1 MTKQSKP
8 WMLLVALLAAF
19 SLVAAACGDDDDDAA
34 TDTSDAA
41 DDAAADDDM
50 AEEDDDMAEEDDDM
64 ADDEAAGPAGLAACP
79 NPIVI
84 QTDWFPEPE
93 HGAMYNLTAGE
104 GSVDP
109 ESGRFSGP
117 LAADPS
123 ITIEIRAGGPFIGFQ
138 DTISLMAT
146 DGDIFLGFINTDEQT
161 ARYADFPTTAVF
173 APLEINPQM
182 IMWDPETYDVSSWD
196 DVAGTGAI
204 INIFAGG
211 YYPEWLVG
219 AGLVT
224 ADQLDPSYDGSPARF
239 ISEGGA
245 IMQQGFETQEPFN
258 YENIFADWGK
268 PVETLLI
275 HDSGYEI
282 YQGAIGILDANLDDA
297 ARECLSALV
306 PVMQQSAVDF
316 AADPGPTNAAILQA
330 VVDLDTFWQLS
341 EDSVAFT
348 HGRMHGDL
356 GIVSN
361 GPNSTLGDFDLDRLE
376 GVLALIDEQVPTI
389 ERGETGVADLVTNE
403 FIDTSIG
410 LP

>member
-19 SLVAAACGDDDDDAA
+19 SLIAAACGDDDEDEPAAETDDSAEES
-34 TDTSDAA
+34 SD
-41 DDAAADDDM
+41 DEM
-50 AEEDDDMAEEDDDM
+50 AEEDDDMAEED
-64 ADDEAAGPAGLAACP
+64 AAPSGLASCP

-109 ESGRFSGP
+109 ESGRFTGP

-123 ITIEIRAGGPFIGFQ
+123 IDIEIRAGGPFIGFQ

-146 DGDIFLGFINTDEQT
+146 DDSIFLGFINTDEQT

-173 APLEINPQM
+173 APLDINPQM

-196 DVAGTGAI
+196 DVLGTGAI

-219 AGLVT
+219 SGLVT
-224 ADQLDPSYDGSPARF
+224 ADQLDPSYDGGPARF
-239 ISEGGA
+239 IAEGGA
-245 IMQQGFETQEPFN
+245 IMQQGFETQEPYN
-258 YENIFADWGK
+258 YEFIFTDWGK

-282 YQGAIGILDANLDDA
+282 YQGAVGILDANLDDA
-297 ARECLSALV
+297 ARDCLTALV

-330 VVDLDTFWQLS
+330 VIDLDTFWELS
-341 EDSVAFT
+341 EESVVVT
-348 HGRMHGDL
+348 HDAMHGDL
-356 GIVSN
+356 GIVGN
-361 GPNSTLGDFDLDRLE
+361 GPNSTLGDFDLERLQ
-376 GVLALIDEQVPTI
+376 GVLDLIDEQVPTI
-389 ERGETGVADLVTNE
+389 ERGETTVDDLVTNE

>member
-1 MTKQSKP
+1 MTKQRNP
-8 WMLLVALLAAF
+8 WLLLIALLAVF
-19 SLVAAACGDDDDDAA
+19 GLVAAACGDDDDDSTPADSGDE
-34 TDTSDAA
+34 TPDDETPDDDTPDDGGDAA
-41 DDAAADDDM
+41 
-50 AEEDDDMAEEDDDM
+50 
-64 ADDEAAGPAGLAACP
+64 PTGLAACP

-109 ESGRFSGP
+109 ESGRFTGP

-123 ITIEIRAGGPFIGFQ
+123 IDIEIRAGGPFIGFQ

-146 DGDIFLGFINTDEQT
+146 DGSIFLGFINTDEAT

-182 IMWDPETYDVSSWD
+182 IMWDPDTFDVSSWD
-196 DVAGTGAI
+196 DVAGTEAI

-219 AGLVT
+219 SGLVT
-224 ADQLDPSYDGSPARF
+224 EGQLDPSYDGSPARF

-245 IMQQGFETQEPFN
+245 IMQQGFVTQEPYN
-258 YENIFADWGK
+258 YENIFTDWGK

-282 YQGAIGILDANLDDA
+282 YQGAIGILDSNLDDA
-297 ARECLSALV
+297 ARECLTALV

-316 AADPGPTNAAILQA
+316 ANDPTATNAAILQA
-330 VVDLDTFWQLS
+330 VIDLDSFWELS
-341 EDSVAFT
+341 EESVQVT
-348 HGRMHGDL
+348 HDAMHGDL

-361 GPNSTLGDFDLDRLE
+361 GPNDTLGDFDLDRVQ
-376 GVLALIDEQVPTI
+376 GVLDLIDEQVPTI
-389 ERGETGVADLVTNE
+389 ERGDTTVEDLVTNE
-403 FIDTSIG
+403 FIDPSIG
-410 LP
+410 LS

>member
-1 MTKQSKP
+1 MNKQSKP

-19 SLVAAACGDDDDDAA
+19 SLVAAACGDDDEDEA
-34 TDTSDAA
+34 TEASDSASESDPA
-41 DDAAADDDM
+41 P
-50 AEEDDDMAEEDDDM
+50 AEEEDDM
-64 ADDEAAGPAGLAACP
+64 ADEEGPHAGLASCP

-104 GSVDP
+104 GSIDP
-109 ESGRFSGP
+109 ESGRFTGP
-117 LAADPS
+117 LAVDPS
-123 ITIEIRAGGPFIGFQ
+123 IDIEIRAGGPFIGFQ

-146 DGDIFLGFINTDEQT
+146 DSDIFVGFINTDEQT

-182 IMWDPETYDVSSWD
+182 IMWDPNTYDVSSWD
-196 DVAGTGAI
+196 DVLGTGAI

-219 AGLVT
+219 SGLVD
-224 ADQLDPSYDGSPARF
+224 ADQLDPSYDGGPARF
-239 ISEGGA
+239 IAEGGA

-258 YENIFADWGK
+258 YEFIFTEWGQ

-282 YQGAIGILDANLDDA
+282 YQGAVGILDANLDDA
-297 ARECLSALV
+297 ASECLSALV

-316 AADPGPTNAAILQA
+316 AADPVATNAAILQA
-330 VVDLDTFWQLS
+330 VIDLDTFWELS
-341 EDSVAFT
+341 EDSVVAT
-348 HGRMHGDL
+348 HDKMHGDL

-361 GPNSTLGDFDLDRLE
+361 GSNATLGDFDLDRLQ
-376 GVLALIDEQVPTI
+376 GVLDLIDAQVPTI
-389 ERGETGVADLVTNE
+389 DRGEVGIDDLVTNE